1 VIITAYYQQRG
12 DSYTLKVSV
21 GYEKGK
27 HKVVCKTW
35 RPESGWSENKVK
47 IELYKELDNFEK
59 EVKSGRR
66 FEAFT
71 FREVAEEWF
80 SDYADT
86 RHRSTTIQSEN
97 SRKIR
102 IYKEFGDKRLDS
114 ITPHQIQHFI
124 SSLAKP
130 GANTITGGSLS
141 YKTIKHHLGFL
152 QGVFSYAVRM
162 KYISENPCNGVSLG
176 RKTEEEKQI
185 PTKDEVNA
193 MFIKMQGE
201 PMKYQMFFKIIANTG
216 LRRSEM
222 LGLEWKDIDFETGML
237 YVRRTSNYSTERG
250 TYTDNDMKT
259 KTSRRSLK
267 LSSRVLELLAEYRT
281 EQEAEAQ
288 KLGELRV
295 DTDRLFTTWNGEP
308 MSGNTP
314 YTWLKRFCERNN
326 LKFYGIHAFRHFF
339 ASVQINGGTVDFQVS
354 RALGHS
360 QTSTTKNIYTHIIDD
375 YQSKIAQVIEDSV
388 EF

>member
-1 VIITAYYQQRG
+1 MMPDKKPRPLVAKGVIITAYYQQRG

-21 GYEKGK
+21 GYENGK

-35 RPESGWSENKVK
+35 RPENGWSENKVK

-71 FREVAEEWF
+71 FKEVAEEWF

-86 RHRSTTIQSEN
+86 RHRSTTIQSKN

-130 GANTITGGSLS
+130 GANTITDGSLS

-162 KYISENPCNGVSLG
+162 KYISENPCIGVTLG
-176 RKTEEEKQI
+176 RKTEEEKEI

-193 MFIKMQGE
+193 MFVKMQG
-201 PMKYQMFFKIIANTG
+201 K
-216 LRRSEM
+216 
-222 LGLEWKDIDFETGML
+222 
-237 YVRRTSNYSTERG
+237 
-250 TYTDNDMKT
+250 
-259 KTSRRSLK
+259 
-267 LSSRVLELLAEYRT
+267 
-281 EQEAEAQ
+281 
-288 KLGELRV
+288 
-295 DTDRLFTTWNGEP
+295 P

-326 LKFYGIHAFRHFF
+326 LKFYGIHAFRYFF